1 MLAPHNNHAT
11 TETQEQQALR
21 CRRRVSD
28 RKWKKAAKRPVQI
41 YKVAA
46 LALLRALLKG
56 DEAVGGT
63 CVWWESQN
71 PADSLVS
78 PERCTAGNP
87 CTVCQAVCQAGS
99 VYRHLGETTCCRRTS
114 KTEILFALLIYL
126 QFILVLGRGQG
137 CHFCC
142 VKHGEMFPTAT
153 QKK

>member
-1 MLAPHNNHAT
+1 MCVPHNNHAK
-11 TETQEQQALR
+11 TETQEQQVQR

-28 RKWKKAAKRPVQI
+28 RKWKKAAERPVQI

-71 PADSLVS
+71 PADSLVP

-99 VYRHLGETTCCRRTS
+99 VYRHLGEPTCGRHTG
-114 KTEILFALLIYL
+114 KTKNLSILLIYL
-126 QFILVLGRGQG
+126 QFASGLAKAVIFAV
-137 CHFCC
+137 
-142 VKHGEMFPTAT
+142 
-153 QKK
+153 